1 LEIVDII
8 SDVTPWQRRGRV
20 VRRGREG
27 GLTEKKVELLI
38 FFAGEGPEELVG
50 VDTNVRVDVNVPL
63 EQAQSVTV
71 IRQTDRQVDPR

>member
-1 LEIVDII
+1 LF
-8 SDVTPWQRRGRV
+8 
-20 VRRGREG
+20 
-27 GLTEKKVELLI
+27 I

-71 IRQTDRQVDPR
+71 IRQTDR